1 MQIFKLVC
9 PQAYSSSLDDMVT
22 LILKKIEESGAAS
35 QGIQSRSSYG
45 QQNYLNPNSR
55 ANSINQLYNFA
66 TKDSKVEFYRDEA
79 E

>member
-1 MQIFKLVC
+1 M
-9 PQAYSSSLDDMVT
+9 
-22 LILKKIEESGAAS
+22 
-35 QGIQSRSSYG
+35 QSRSSYG
-45 QQNYLNPNSR
+45 QQNFLNPNSR